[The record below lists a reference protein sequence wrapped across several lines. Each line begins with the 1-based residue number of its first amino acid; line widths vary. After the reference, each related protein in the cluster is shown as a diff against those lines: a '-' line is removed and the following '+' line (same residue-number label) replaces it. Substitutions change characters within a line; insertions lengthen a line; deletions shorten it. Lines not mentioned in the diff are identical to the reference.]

1 MTLILSEECQRLLK
15 ELSEQLH
22 IPQHLLVRIALEE
35 FKNHYKG
42 EINDKGSVCQTPAE
56 NPETGL

>member
-1 MTLILSEECQRLLK
+1 
-15 ELSEQLH
+15 LSEQLH